1 MSEPEIT
8 RTLTVETWPLSF
20 WSDDEEPRVLDLD
33 LADRLGYSR
42 PRDIRKLVE
51 RMIKRRQLTD
61 VRATVARSS
70 MPNGGAREDNAYHLT
85 ETQALKVAAKSETE
99 PADKLLDEI
108 IRVFMLAKEGKLPG
122 QSKPQ
127 SAAEIFEA
135 YKPAVL
141 AAMAKR
147 AAEGHTKA
155 AAIYAQLGGV
165 PLHKKPTS
173 SGSSVPKKPTKKER
187 IIELDRTN
195 PGLSYG
201 EIARKIGTNRGVVSK
216 ALHRNK
222 AN

>member
-20 WSDDEEPRVLDLD
+20 WSDDKEPRVLDLD

-51 RMIKRRQLTD
+51 RMIEKRQLTD
-61 VRATVARSS
+61 VRATVSRSS
-70 MPNGGAREDNAYHLT
+70 IPNGGFRDDSAYHLT

-108 IRVFMLAKEGKLPG
+108 IRVFLLAKQGKLPG
-122 QSKPQ
+122 QSNPQ
-127 SAAEIFEA
+127 SVAGIFEA
-135 YKPAVL
+135 HKPAVL

-147 AAEGHTKA
+147 AEEGNVEA
-155 AAIYAQLGGV
+155 ASIYMKLARV
-165 PLHKKPTS
+165 SHHKKPTS
-173 SGSSVPKKPTKKER
+173 PAPSVPKEHPKKEMIR
-187 IIELDRTN
+187 AIDRET
-195 PGLSYG
+195 PGLSYR
-201 EIARKIGTNRGVVSK
+201 EIARRVGVDKSLVSRTLQRK
-216 ALHRNK
+216 K